1 MVLLPHIQA
10 ASFDLGIKGKILSW
24 KYPALIYLCKV
35 LLLTFFSPRRCSSWR
50 WSCWRNWNWQGNK
63 TVHPMINLVSCC
75 FLDEKLYFTE
85 QFSLLTYSVSA
96 LLFCC
101 KLDNF
106 SNIKFK
112 CIPRAV
118 SKGWICHGCNDHDPG
133 YFCREQTENRT
144 KTTS

>member
-1 MVLLPHIQA
+1 
-10 ASFDLGIKGKILSW
+10 
-24 KYPALIYLCKV
+24 
-35 LLLTFFSPRRCSSWR
+35 
-50 WSCWRNWNWQGNK
+50 
-63 TVHPMINLVSCC
+63 MINLVSCC

-112 CIPRAV
+112 CMYPGVSVRAGFAMV
-118 SKGWICHGCNDHDPG
+118 AIIMTLATFVGNK
-133 YFCREQTENRT
+133 RKTEP
-144 KTTS
+144 KQLPSF

>member
-1 MVLLPHIQA
+1 
-10 ASFDLGIKGKILSW
+10 
-24 KYPALIYLCKV
+24 
-35 LLLTFFSPRRCSSWR
+35 
-50 WSCWRNWNWQGNK
+50 
-63 TVHPMINLVSCC
+63 MINLVSCC

-133 YFCREQTENRT
+133 YFCKEQTEKRT
-144 KTTS
+144 KTTSQLLKSYMCIPRYYRHRTKQERNSTRQPWITPKANTGCQILGNRSLKNQLFQ